1 MKTCSLSSKE
11 RQVVN
16 GFLNGNHPLRIQETK
31 KCYLKWLPTEKH
43 PMPTKN
49 DFLVQGQKCV
59 QINKVENIITRIYA
73 NKYTCFIAKA
83 AVILN

>member
-1 MKTCSLSSKE
+1 
-11 RQVVN
+11 
-16 GFLNGNHPLRIQETK
+16 
-31 KCYLKWLPTEKH
+31 
-43 PMPTKN
+43 MPTKN

-83 AVILN
+83 AVILNWLSEIRRNSEENANYVSESKQRRNIKDNDSIMHVGDEQG